1 MPALRASEWI
11 TLAAFSW
18 FSVLGCVR
26 RRLDRRRRGT
36 ILAFGLSAIAITILV
51 SVVLPRW
58 VPPRTASIVRDWV
71 PYLFLFLFYSQG
83 GQFVTGANREL
94 ETRLARLD
102 RSIVAP
108 PLEWCARNPAGVWIF
123 TYLELAYLSYYP
135 VLPMSLALLYLSGR
149 QAEAAQF
156 WTVVLLAAYGSCGTL
171 PFIQIRPPRMLGEK
185 WSAGLPSGRVRAF
198 NLWIL
203 QRGSIQANTLPS
215 AHVAYRRCPQPRSS
229 ARCGGWSFVDRREH
243 RAQRG
248 SGRYHFALRRLV
260 AGTACGRRHIHSPR
274 DVRAGYLLGI
284 VECEEGQF
292 PFQHDERFGLRRIAV
307 PMRRDV
313 GAHHV
318 QEWGCLHSRGSCGW
332 CAVGGLTLSVSER
345 MSRRRA
351 VERKTSVPDGGVGCH
366 FRYYVLA
373 TLVSPISKPG
383 FEAIRPGRPQ
393 EGSRG
398 YRMSWR
404 IS

>member
-11 TLAAFSW
+11 TLLAFSW
-18 FSVLGCVR
+18 FSVLACGR
-26 RRLDRRRRGT
+26 RTLERSRRVT
-36 ILAFGLSAIAITILV
+36 ILAFGLSAVAITIFV

-58 VPPRTASIVRDWV
+58 VPLQTASIVRDWV

-83 GQFVTGANREL
+83 GQFVTGADLEL

-108 PLEWCARNPAGVWIF
+108 PLEWCARNPAGVWIL

-135 VLPMSLALLYLSGR
+135 VLPISLVVLCLSGS

-215 AHVAYRRCPQPRSS
+215 AHVAITGACALSLLRLGPLS
-229 ARCGGWSFVDRREH
+229 AGVVFLWIAVSIALGAV
-243 RAQRG
+243 
-248 SGRYHFALRRLV
+248 SGRYHYALDAILGFLV
-260 AGTACGRRHIHSPR
+260 ACIA
-274 DVRAGYLLGI
+274 LL
-284 VECEEGQF
+284 
-292 PFQHDERFGLRRIAV
+292 
-307 PMRRDV
+307 V
-313 GAHHV
+313 GA
-318 QEWGCLHSRGSCGW
+318 
-332 CAVGGLTLSVSER
+332 
-345 MSRRRA
+345 
-351 VERKTSVPDGGVGCH
+351 
-366 FRYYVLA
+366 
-373 TLVSPISKPG
+373 ISL
-383 FEAIRPGRPQ
+383 R
-393 EGSRG
+393 
-398 YRMSWR
+398 
-404 IS
+404 